1 MLCICYYVLF
11 AQAKDDRLA
20 FCLQAQHMCDDIAF
34 HFFFPLLHH
43 NKLLRSHVVY
53 YSLLFS
59 F

>member
-1 MLCICYYVLF
+1 MFFSRRPRTTGWLSASKRSICVMSLLSIF
-11 AQAKDDRLA
+11 P
-20 FCLQAQHMCDDIAF
+20 
-34 HFFFPLLHH
+34 PLLHH